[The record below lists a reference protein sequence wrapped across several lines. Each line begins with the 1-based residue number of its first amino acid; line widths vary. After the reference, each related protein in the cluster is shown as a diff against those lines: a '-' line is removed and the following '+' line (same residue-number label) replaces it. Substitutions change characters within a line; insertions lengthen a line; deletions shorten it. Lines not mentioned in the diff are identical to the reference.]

1 MKHHCF
7 RSKLLIAFRTRR
19 VVIFVSVSAIS
30 LYFLHLAVWSSDL
43 HEVIDLTHSSP
54 VTKGKGTYNLKQ
66 VKPVTF
72 GNVIN
77 SNSGSEPVTTREHTD
92 VNGLTRD
99 GSVYGGW
106 WYDDMAIQEGAVI
119 YSFGLGEDTS
129 WDEALIRR
137 GASVYGFDPT
147 PKSAAY
153 VESRLELKNGPG
165 IFHHTKEG
173 LWTEDTT
180 LTFTL
185 PDNPQHVSLRAGEHK
200 GKQGTISLKVNTLSN
215 FLIANGHSKIDIL
228 KIDIEGAEY
237 DFLEQLLKDNFFPFE
252 QLLVEFHSRFYESG
266 KEKHDRLLLDMLK
279 SGFAIARNE
288 NDQEISFRKIYARQ
302 K

>member
-1 MKHHCF
+1 MKNRMNVVCI
-7 RSKLLIAFRTRR
+7 LLALG
-19 VVIFVSVSAIS
+19 A
-30 LYFLHLAVWSSDL
+30 LASSQ
-43 HEVIDLTHSSP
+43 IRMKP
-54 VTKGKGTYNLKQ
+54 
-66 VKPVTF
+66 VKPVTSF
-72 GNVIN
+72 QGNVLN
-77 SNSGSEPVTTREHTD
+77 SNSSSEPVTTREHTD

-106 WYDDMAIQEGAVI
+106 WYDDMSIQEGAVI

-237 DFLEQLLKDNFFPFE
+237 DFLEQLLNDNFFPFE
-252 QLLVEFHSRFYESG
+252 QLLVEFHSRFFLSG
-266 KEKHDRLLLDMLK
+266 KEKQDRLLLDMFQ